1 MQFIEPSLEIIVSKL
16 ERLKETDKPL
26 WGSMSAQRMVE
37 HLSDSIKLACG
48 DHSIPLQISEDKVKW
63 AQDFLRTD
71 QPLPKNF
78 EAVFAKPET
87 PVRNNNIQSA
97 ISDFKSDWRN
107 FESHF
112 AMQPQSTTLHPY
124 FGELDF
130 ELWKLMQA
138 KHITHHL
145 EQFRIGI

>member
-1 MQFIEPSLEIIVSKL
+1 MQFIEPKLEIIVSKL

-37 HLSDSIKLACG
+37 HLSDSIRLAFG
-48 DHSIPLQISEDKVKW
+48 DHSISLQIPEDKVKW

-71 QPLPKNF
+71 VPLPKNF
-78 EAVFAKPET
+78 EAVFAKPKT
-87 PVRNNNIQSA
+87 PFRNNNIQSA

-112 AMQPQSTTLHPY
+112 AMQPETKTLHPY

-130 ELWKLMQA
+130 ELWKTMHS

-145 EQFRIGI
+145 EQFGVVV

>member
-1 MQFIEPSLEIIVSKL
+1 MQFIDPSINTIVSKL
-16 ERLKETDKPL
+16 ERLKETDQPL

-37 HLSDSIKLACG
+37 HLSDSLRLACG
-48 DHSIPLQISEDKVKW
+48 DHDIPLQIPENKVQW
-63 AQDFLRTD
+63 AQDFLKTD

-97 ISDFKSDWRN
+97 IADFKSDWRN
-107 FESHF
+107 FEGHF
-112 AMQPQSTTLHPY
+112 AAKPNSTTLHPY
-124 FGELDF
+124 FGELNF

-145 EQFRIGI
+145 AQFGIII

>member
-1 MQFIEPSLEIIVSKL
+1 MQFIEPKLDIIVLKL

-37 HLSDSIKLACG
+37 HLSDSLKLAYG
-48 DHSIPLQISEDKVKW
+48 DHTIPLQIPENKVKW

-71 QPLPKNF
+71 QSLPKNF

-87 PVRNNNIQSA
+87 SVRNNNIQSA

-112 AMQPQSTTLHPY
+112 AKQPTTKTLHPY

-145 EQFRIGI
+145 EQFGIVV